1 MFVPADNSPTSFKDF
16 TLVMPAVAVGNVG
29 QLAVDLIVSTLN
41 MKRIGYIHTDCLIP
55 MAGNNPYTT
64 SKEDAEELHTP
75 AEVYTAAELKLAV
88 LQIRAPIIQV
98 QTEKLILKEVAEQ
111 QQEKNQ
117 FHEGGRKKPAGEEQK
132 KTNVEL
138 EGGKEEED
146 QCDEILTPLR
156 YLVTP
161 SLLKVS
167 ADALKELGWK
177 EMERVSP
184 FPGLTDAN
192 TEPRLCIPGGG
203 ITKGLYTDSCS
214 EDLPLAVLLLF
225 CSEGD
230 NIPDAF
236 TLVNHL
242 NDWLHLL
249 DNPSQEPNKWKIPT
263 SWSLL
268 FGSGIP
274 PALF

>member
-1 MFVPADNSPTSFKDF
+1 MFISSQKSPPRFRDF

-41 MKRIGYIHTDCLIP
+41 LSRVGFLHTDCLIP
-55 MAGNNPYTT
+55 MVGNNPYATC
-64 SKEDAEELHTP
+64 KEDAEELHTS

-88 LQIRAPIIQV
+88 LQIRAPVV
-98 QTEKLILKEVAEQ
+98 QTKSKKFRELLLSWIKESGFSRTVVLSSSHAYQ
-111 QQEKNQ
+111 RDDRQL
-117 FHEGGRKKPAGEEQK
+117 R
-132 KTNVEL
+132 
-138 EGGKEEED
+138 D
-146 QCDEILTPLR
+146 TPLR
-156 YLVTP
+156 YLITP

-167 ADALKELGWK
+167 EDALKELGWR
-177 EMERVSP
+177 EMERAAA
-184 FPGLTDAN
+184 FPGVTDAN
-192 TEPRLCIPGGG
+192 TEPRLSIPGGG
-203 ITKGLYTDSCS
+203 ISKALYIDSCA
-214 EDLPLAVLLLF
+214 EDVPLAVLLIF

-249 DNPSQEPNKWKIPT
+249 DNPSQEPHKWKIPT
-263 SWSLL
+263 SWTLL

-274 PALF
+274 PDLY

>member
-1 MFVPADNSPTSFKDF
+1 MFIALENSSPSFKDF

-29 QLAVDLIVSTLN
+29 QLAVDLIVSTLH
-41 MKRIGYIHTDCLIP
+41 MSTVGHIHTDCLIP
-55 MAGNNPYTT
+55 MAGNNPYPTC
-64 SKEDAEELHTP
+64 KGDAEEMHTP
-75 AEVYTAAELKLAV
+75 AEVYTAPELKLAV
-88 LQIRAPIIQV
+88 LQIRAPIIQNKSKRFR
-98 QTEKLILKEVAEQ
+98 QLIVSWIKASGFSRTVVLSSSHAYQRDDKQLQGA
-111 QQEKNQ
+111 
-117 FHEGGRKKPAGEEQK
+117 
-132 KTNVEL
+132 
-138 EGGKEEED
+138 
-146 QCDEILTPLR
+146 PLR
-156 YLVTP
+156 YLLTP

-167 ADALKELGWK
+167 AEALKELGWR
-177 EMERVSP
+177 EMERVAA

-192 TEPRLCIPGGG
+192 AEPRLYIPGGG
-203 ITKGLYTDSCS
+203 ITKGLYTDSCA

-236 TLVNHL
+236 TLVNQL

-249 DNPSQEPNKWKIPT
+249 DNPSQEPNKWKVPA

>member
-1 MFVPADNSPTSFKDF
+1 MFVSSENSSPALKDF

-41 MKRIGYIHTDCLIP
+41 MSRVGYFHTDCLIP
-55 MAGNNPYTT
+55 MAGNNPYATC
-64 SKEDAEELHTP
+64 KEDADELHTA

-88 LQIRAPIIQV
+88 LQIRAPIV
-98 QTEKLILKEVAEQ
+98 QTKSKRFRQ
-111 QQEKNQ
+111 QLLSWIKASGFSRTVVLSSSHAYQ
-117 FHEGGRKKPAGEEQK
+117 RD
-132 KTNVEL
+132 
-138 EGGKEEED
+138 D
-146 QCDEILTPLR
+146 QQLQGSPLR
-156 YLVTP
+156 YLATP
-161 SLLKVS
+161 SLLKGS
-167 ADALKELGWK
+167 GDALKQLGWR
-177 EMERVSP
+177 EMEKVTA
-184 FPGLTDAN
+184 FPGVADASS
-192 TEPRLCIPGGG
+192 EPRLYIPGGG
-203 ITKGLYTDSCS
+203 ITKGLYTDSCAD
-214 EDLPLAVLLLF
+214 DLPLAVLLLF

-236 TLVNHL
+236 ALVNHL

-249 DNPSQEPNKWKIPT
+249 HHQSHEPSGKWKIPT